1 MTDRDYVIRACEMGG
16 IDLIKPTKQSPG
28 IVATDYTRRVRGVHP
43 SVIDAQTW
51 KQARGQID
59 AYFRSIADNDRS
71 R

>member
-16 IDLIKPTKQSPG
+16 INLLKPTKRCPG
-28 IVATDYTRRVRGVHP
+28 ILATDWNRKVSGVHP
-43 SVIDAQTW
+43 CAIDAQTW

-59 AYFRSIADNDRS
+59 AYFRSVADAR